1 MRKVLFILAVLLP
14 FVSISAQEPDYSAIE
29 SAIQSSDYK
38 QAVKIIDSFL
48 ADTTMDFSIVRELS
62 LQKARC
68 LKKLFNYNK
77 AAETLAGVLE
87 MNDLEVMAE
96 LADCHAQAGRNAEAL
111 MLYSQLSAMK
121 PDNLYYKVQKAAM
134 EFKSGEFSRCIS
146 TGRQI
151 SLTDT
156 IPTIYTLMA
165 GCFYQLSQRDSAL
178 AYYGK
183 VLEMNPYSSGTVSS
197 MSNIYFQKKDYDS
210 VIALTKSY
218 LEDMEDWTINP
229 ILGLAQYLKG
239 DYKNAYDTFYRQVH
253 EGLDESYSTCYNM
266 GLTNLALGQTGY
278 AEEFFTKAWQMDSS
292 DVNLAYNMGM
302 AKVRGMNPRSL
313 QEAVHYFDMAEKM
326 MEPDS
331 TMMYKIHSGRALYH
345 YKRMDFKNAIPDYVK
360 AYSYNPSYTSALT
373 TIGYCYEQLKDYNKA
388 TEYYEKYLKLGKE
401 GTESYN
407 FAKQSLDYLKGKLFM
422 EQTE

>member
-1 MRKVLFILAVLLP
+1 MRKVLFILAVLIP

-48 ADTTMDFSIVRELS
+48 ADTTMDFPIVRELS

-156 IPTIYTLMA
+156 IPTIYTLMREV
-165 GCFYQLSQRDSAL
+165 STSSAKGIPRWHIT
-178 AYYGK
+178 GK
-183 VLEMNPYSSGTVSS
+183 C
-197 MSNIYFQKKDYDS
+197 
-210 VIALTKSY
+210 
-218 LEDMEDWTINP
+218 W
-229 ILGLAQYLKG
+229 
-239 DYKNAYDTFYRQVH
+239 R
-253 EGLDESYSTCYNM
+253 
-266 GLTNLALGQTGY
+266 
-278 AEEFFTKAWQMDSS
+278 
-292 DVNLAYNMGM
+292 
-302 AKVRGMNPRSL
+302 
-313 QEAVHYFDMAEKM
+313 
-326 MEPDS
+326 
-331 TMMYKIHSGRALYH
+331 
-345 YKRMDFKNAIPDYVK
+345 
-360 AYSYNPSYTSALT
+360 
-373 TIGYCYEQLKDYNKA
+373 
-388 TEYYEKYLKLGKE
+388 
-401 GTESYN
+401 
-407 FAKQSLDYLKGKLFM
+407 
-422 EQTE
+422 